1 MRYRVLA
8 TDYDNTLATDGRVP
22 ATVVSALEKLRAS
35 GRDIVLVTGRELD
48 DLLAIFPQASELFA
62 RIVAENGGVIYQP
75 DTNERRLLAGAP
87 PDAFVAAMRERG
99 VPHLGVSETLVAT
112 VRPYERIALEAIRDL
127 GLDLHVVFN
136 GDAVMIVAPGVSKA
150 SGLVAALDE
159 LGLSPHSAV
168 GVGDGEND
176 HPLVDVCECGVAVAN
191 SVPSLREHADIV
203 TEGVAGAGVIELI
216 DELVDNDLANRAV
229 RRRELLLGTD
239 EDSGDEV
246 TVAPY
251 GTVML
256 VTGPSSSGKSKMT
269 RGFLERLAAAQ
280 YQFCVIDPEGDHE
293 GTAGTVSLGDA
304 SAPPAVD
311 DVAGLLRSSRQ
322 NVVANLMRV
331 PAADRPHFCA
341 ELLPSLQKLRAQ
353 TGRPHWLIVDEAH
366 HLFPAQ
372 WEAAASVLPAYFDT
386 ALIVST
392 HPDLLAPALLAQTNA
407 VLAAGDDACAALEAF
422 AAQRDLREPQCDRA
436 TKLEHGQMLLWQP
449 DAASP
454 GPRRIKPAKGHGEHR
469 RHVRKYAEGLL
480 IPERSFYFRGPEQKL
495 NLRAHNLTLFIELA
509 QGVDDGTWRFHLQQ
523 GDYSR
528 WFADVIGDD
537 DLADA
542 AREIEAH
549 PDAPASETRTQ
560 LCDAIAQRY
569 TQPENPTLPSPT
581 KTSAQ
586 R

>member
-8 TDYDNTLATDGRVP
+8 TDYDNTLATEGRVP
-22 ATVVSALEKLRAS
+22 VPVVRALEKLRAS
-35 GRDIVLVTGRELD
+35 GRDTVLVTGRELD
-48 DLLAIFPQASELFA
+48 DVLEIFPQAGELFS
-62 RIVAENGGVIYQP
+62 RIVAENGGVLYQP
-75 DTNERRLLAGAP
+75 DTNERRLLAGPP

-99 VPHLGVSETLVAT
+99 VRHLGVSQTLVAT

-159 LGLSPHSAV
+159 LGLSPHGAV

-176 HPLVDVCECGVAVAN
+176 HPLIDVCECGVAVSNA
-191 SVPSLREHADIV
+191 VASLREHADIV
-203 TEGVAGAGVIELI
+203 TDGVAGDGVIALI
-216 DELVDNDLANRAV
+216 DELVDNDLANRLI

-239 EDSGDEV
+239 EDSGEQV
-246 TVAPY
+246 TIAPY
-251 GTVML
+251 GTVLL

-269 RGFLERLAAAQ
+269 RGFLERLAVAQ

-304 SAPPAVD
+304 SSAPGVD

-322 NVVANLMRV
+322 NVIANLMRV
-331 PAADRPHFCA
+331 PAADRPRFCA

-386 ALIVST
+386 ALLITT

-407 VLAAGDDACAALEAF
+407 VLAAGDDACTALEAF
-422 AAQRDLREPQCDRA
+422 AVQRNLRKPECDRA
-436 TKLEHGQMLLWQP
+436 TKLERGQMLLWQP
-449 DAASP
+449 GAADRA
-454 GPRRIKPAKGHGEHR
+454 PRRIKPEKGHGEHR

-495 NLRAHNLTLFIELA
+495 NLRAHNLMLFIELA
-509 QGVDDGTWRFHLQQ
+509 QGVDDDTWRFHLQQ

-542 AREIEAH
+542 ARDVEAQ
-549 PDAPASETRTQ
+549 PDAPVNESRARICE
-560 LCDAIAQRY
+560 AIAERY
-569 TQPENPTLPSPT
+569 TQPESPTLPSP
-581 KTSAQ
+581 KAGVQ

>member
-22 ATVVSALEKLRAS
+22 APTLDALHKLRAS
-35 GRDIVLVTGRELD
+35 GRDAVLVTGRELD
-48 DLLAIFPQASELFA
+48 DLLAVFPEAPRVFG
-62 RIVAENGGVIYQP
+62 RIVAENGGVIYRP
-75 DTNERRLLAGAP
+75 DTNERRLLAGP
-87 PDAFVAAMRERG
+87 PPPAFVAAMRERG
-99 VPHLGVSETLVAT
+99 VAHLGVSETLVAT
-112 VRPYERIALEAIRDL
+112 VRPYEQIALDAIRDL

-159 LGLSPHSAV
+159 LGLSTHNAV

-191 SVPSLREHADIV
+191 AVPSLREHADIV
-203 TEGVAGAGVIELI
+203 TDAVAGAGVIELI
-216 DELVDNDLANRAV
+216 DELIGNDLADRAV
-229 RRRELLLGTD
+229 RRRELLIGRD
-239 EDSGDEV
+239 DASGAEV
-246 TVAPY
+246 RIAPY

-293 GTAGTVSLGDA
+293 GAACTVSLGDA
-304 SAPPAVD
+304 SSAPGVD
-311 DVAGLLRSSRQ
+311 DVVGVLRSSRQ

-331 PAADRPHFCA
+331 PAADRPRFCA

-353 TGRPHWLIVDEAH
+353 TGRPHWVVVEEAH
-366 HLFPAQ
+366 HLLPAQ
-372 WEAAASVLPAYFDT
+372 WDAAASVLPAYFDT
-386 ALIVST
+386 ALVVT
-392 HPDLLAPALLAQTNA
+392 PHPDSLASALLAQTDA
-407 VLAAGDDACAALEAF
+407 VLAAGEDACATLAAF
-422 AAQRDLREPQCDRA
+422 AARRDLPTPCCDGVPTPQ
-436 TKLEHGQMLLWQP
+436 HGQMLLWQP
-449 DAASP
+449 GAEVP
-454 GPRRIKPAKGHGEHR
+454 GPRVVTPASGRGEHR

-480 IPERSFYFRGPEQKL
+480 IPERSFYFRGPERKL

-509 QGVDDGTWRFHLQQ
+509 QGVDDDTWRFHLAH

-537 DLADA
+537 DLAEA

-549 PDAPASETRTQ
+549 ADAPADESRAR
-560 LCDAIAQRY
+560 LCDAITERY
-569 TQPENPTLPSPT
+569 TQPENPTLPAP
-581 KTSAQ
+581 KPAAGH
-586 R
+586 